1 MASDLLINRRVVK
14 NTALI
19 AGTLTAGSLLCTL
32 IVMAFQPSNGENV
45 VLALSLA
52 LVIPLVCSIPVG
64 LYVTSQGERLAQLN
78 ALLEHE
84 ATHDA
89 LTDLPNRRAFFDAL
103 ERRLDTGKEAGL
115 LLIDADRFKS
125 LNDSHGHHTGD
136 EALKALARLFAEE
149 VPAEALVARLGGEEF
164 GALLPDATLA
174 EARDCAES
182 LRQRVSELDFRSPEG
197 ASCPLSISI
206 GIDVLR
212 IEDRPFPLKG
222 ADHALYAAKQ
232 DGRNRV
238 SFYSPPA
245 SSACDEKAA

>member
-1 MASDLLINRRVVK
+1 MASDLLINHRVVK
-14 NTALI
+14 NTAII

-32 IVMAFQPSNGENV
+32 IVMAFQPSNGENIG
-45 VLALSLA
+45 LALSLA
-52 LVIPLVCSIPVG
+52 FVIPLVCSIPVG

-103 ERRLDTGKEAGL
+103 ERQLDAGEEAGL

-164 GALLPDATLA
+164 GVLLPDATLA
-174 EARDCAES
+174 QARDCAEN
-182 LRQRVSELDFRSPEG
+182 LRKRVAEFDFRSPEG

-238 SFYSPPA
+238 SIYTPPA
-245 SSACDEKAA
+245 APNRDEKAA